1 MLILLIATTFS
12 MGDFGLTQDKVSHFS
27 LGFTVGSLVYAEQ
40 IWENEEGWQRRVA
53 FSMLI
58 VATVAFAKEDYD
70 LHRGGGEASLWD
82 AIWTLGGGVVGNWVS
97 NWLFNKG
104 KGDKIKW
111 EEGKL
116 HLWSPHYPQWYYPYW
131 KAMPDTIFEFKSDK
145 WLELYGG

>member
-82 AIWTLGGGVVGNWVS
+82 AIWTLGGGIVGNWVC
-97 NWLFNKG
+97 NWLVNWEN
-104 KGDKIKW
+104 DKIEWK
-111 EEGKL
+111 EMPITPS
-116 HLWSPHYPQWYYPYW
+116 HWYFKDW
-131 KAMPDTIFEFKSDK
+131 QAKPDAILEFKSDK